1 MKTAALCLLLLCVL
15 VFVPAAF
22 ADSITSITPSAFN
35 QGDIEQ
41 FIEIDGTGLVGNV
54 DTQVVLSGPFGT
66 TTVGAS
72 PGANGAIF
80 VSIPDFVLSV
90 PGTVSVTVEA
100 IDSGGTRSIGPGSF
114 NVIPNGSSQPPLLS
128 LPESITAEA
137 TSAAGANVSF
147 TVSAQSFADSQ
158 PLTVNC
164 DHTSGAL
171 YPVAITTVHCSATDA
186 FGTTSGTFE
195 INVSD
200 TVPPTLHLPATII
213 SSNPVVTYSV
223 TATDNT
229 DSSPIIFCTPASGST
244 FPVGTT
250 TVQCTATD
258 SHANRATGSFKI
270 TVTGGAT
277 APVLTVPNDITVEA
291 ASASGAAVT
300 FSATATDNATVTCS
314 PASGATFPLGT
325 TTVACSASTAGGT
338 SSDTFHVTVVDT
350 TGPVLTLPGTINT
363 GATSGAG
370 AVVTFAAT
378 ATDLVDGSTPVFCNP
393 PSGSTF
399 PIGTTV
405 VQCGSGDSR
414 LNTASGSFL
423 VIVSADVTPPVLTL
437 PSNIT
442 AEATSASGAV
452 VTYTASAN
460 DNVDGP
466 VAVTC
471 SPASGSTFPIGTTTV
486 QCSATDA
493 HGNTANG
500 SFTVTVRDT
509 TPPALALPANITA
522 EATSA
527 SGAVVT
533 YTASANDGVDGPV
546 AVTCSPASG
555 STFPIGTTTVQCSA
569 SDAHSNAANGSFT
582 VTVRDTTPPA
592 LALPVNITT
601 EATSA
606 SGATATYT
614 ASATD
619 LVDGVVPV
627 LCDHASGST
636 FPVGTT
642 TVQCHATDAHSNTAS
657 GSFLVTVRDTTP
669 PTLSLPANITAEAT
683 SASGAVVSYT
693 ATATDIVDGSVAVH
707 CDPASGS
714 TFPLGTTTVQCTA
727 TDAHNNT
734 AHGSFTVLVGDTT
747 PPVIVSITASP
758 NNLWPPNHT
767 MVNVTVTVIA
777 TDLVDPAPTSHIVS
791 VSSNQPINGTGDG
804 DTAPDWVITGPLTL
818 QLRSER
824 SSGVTRVYTIT
835 IATTDASGNT
845 SYGTVIVTVGD
856 GRGRAVH

>member
-291 ASASGAAVT
+291 ASATGAAVT
-300 FSATATDNATVTCS
+300 FSATATDNATITCS

-405 VQCGSGDSR
+405 VQCGSADSR

-509 TPPALALPANITA
+509 TPPALALPANITT

-555 STFPIGTTTVQCSA
+555 STFQIGTTTVQCSA
-569 SDAHSNAANGSFT
+569 TDAHSNTANGSFT

-592 LALPVNITT
+592 LALPANITT

-642 TVQCHATDAHSNTAS
+642 TVQCHATDAHNNTAS

-683 SASGAVVSYT
+683 SASGAAVTYT

-767 MVNVTVTVIA
+767 MVNVSVTVIA
-777 TDLVDPAPTSHIVS
+777 TDAVDPAPTSHIVS

-804 DTAPDWVITGPLTL
+804 DTSPDWVITGPLTL
-818 QLRSER
+818 QLRAER
-824 SSGVTRVYTIT
+824 AGNAPRVYTIT

>member
-72 PGANGAIF
+72 PGA
-80 VSIPDFVLSV
+80 
-90 PGTVSVTVEA
+90 
-100 IDSGGTRSIGPGSF
+100 F

-414 LNTASGSFL
+414 LNTASGSF
-423 VIVSADVTPPVLTL
+423 
-437 PSNIT
+437 
-442 AEATSASGAV
+442 
-452 VTYTASAN
+452 
-460 DNVDGP
+460 
-466 VAVTC
+466 
-471 SPASGSTFPIGTTTV
+471 
-486 QCSATDA
+486 
-493 HGNTANG
+493 
-500 SFTVTVRDT
+500 
-509 TPPALALPANITA
+509 
-522 EATSA
+522 
-527 SGAVVT
+527 
-533 YTASANDGVDGPV
+533 
-546 AVTCSPASG
+546 
-555 STFPIGTTTVQCSA
+555 
-569 SDAHSNAANGSFT
+569 
-582 VTVRDTTPPA
+582 
-592 LALPVNITT
+592 
-601 EATSA
+601 
-606 SGATATYT
+606 
-614 ASATD
+614 
-619 LVDGVVPV
+619 
-627 LCDHASGST
+627 
-636 FPVGTT
+636 
-642 TVQCHATDAHSNTAS
+642 
-657 GSFLVTVRDTTP
+657 
-669 PTLSLPANITAEAT
+669 
-683 SASGAVVSYT
+683 
-693 ATATDIVDGSVAVH
+693 
-707 CDPASGS
+707 
-714 TFPLGTTTVQCTA
+714 
-727 TDAHNNT
+727 
-734 AHGSFTVLVGDTT
+734 
-747 PPVIVSITASP
+747 
-758 NNLWPPNHT
+758 
-767 MVNVTVTVIA
+767 
-777 TDLVDPAPTSHIVS
+777 
-791 VSSNQPINGTGDG
+791 
-804 DTAPDWVITGPLTL
+804 
-818 QLRSER
+818 
-824 SSGVTRVYTIT
+824 
-835 IATTDASGNT
+835 
-845 SYGTVIVTVGD
+845 
-856 GRGRAVH
+856 